1 MYVSL
6 FLHSIAIALGQR
18 RGIPRAQAERGG
30 LRRAIRS

>member
-6 FLHSIAIALGQR
+6 FLHSITIVLGQR
-18 RGIPRAQAERGG
+18 RGIPRAQVEHEG